1 MLDVFSKLLYFCHV
15 ILNMK
20 TRSEYISIIESFSD
34 VIKSQFGVTSLR
46 LFGSVARDEH
56 TMTSDVD
63 VCVVMKPN
71 MIQRIQLKHF
81 LENLLGCSV
90 DIIREHKNM
99 NETLKREIE
108 RDGIEIFTERCHGR
122 QGYNSTSLF

>member
-1 MLDVFSKLLYFCHV
+1 
-15 ILNMK
+15 MK
-20 TRSEYISIIESFSD
+20 TRSEYISIIKSFSD

-46 LFGSVARDEH
+46 LFGSVARDEQ

-63 VCVVMKPN
+63 VCIVMKPN

-108 RDGIEIFTERCHGR
+108 RDGIEIFTE
-122 QGYNSTSLF
+122 

>member
-1 MLDVFSKLLYFCHV
+1 
-15 ILNMK
+15 MK

-46 LFGSVARDEH
+46 LFGSVARDEQ

-63 VCVVMKPN
+63 ICVVMKPN

-108 RDGIEIFTERCHGR
+108 RDGIKIFTE
-122 QGYNSTSLF
+122 